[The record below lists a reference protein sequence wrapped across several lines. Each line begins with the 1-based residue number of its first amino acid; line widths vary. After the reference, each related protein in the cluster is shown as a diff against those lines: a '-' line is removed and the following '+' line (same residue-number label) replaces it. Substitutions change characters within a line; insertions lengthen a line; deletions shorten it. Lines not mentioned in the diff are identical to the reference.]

1 MSYFVR
7 RLKLNN
13 FIIIFHCSQQTTF
26 SAIQGI
32 IECNTLFSSDSF
44 LPIRF
49 LFYFGNTVMFQLFA
63 ALWITRAL
71 VALLVLL
78 LDTSQPNERQ
88 QYAVQCIF
96 SPPVEHNGAS
106 CFLFHFIL
114 VIFYQMCYAL
124 QGIGINSTP
133 SYSTTRYQVFC
144 ALYEY
149 RSYRQRAPYEVYPT
163 YHASSQYFLST
174 DGTHVPVQLSQFIII
189 KIKPIM

>member
-124 QGIGINSTP
+124 QGNFYHKFNTKLLHYKIP
-133 SYSTTRYQVFC
+133 S
-144 ALYEY
+144 LL
-149 RSYRQRAPYEVYPT
+149 RSLRI
-163 YHASSQYFLST
+163 S
-174 DGTHVPVQLSQFIII
+174 QLSLEGAVRGLPYLPRQQPVLFINRWHPRTRTTFSIYYH
-189 KIKPIM
+189 